1 MARECNHMTARRTFG
16 DLTVIAR
23 ATSLPNGIFRC
34 NFACKVIPAHGEPMQ
49 IDVMHFYDFLAAEEA
64 ARIYKEGRK

>member
-1 MARECNHMTARRTFG
+1 MTARRTFG

-23 ATSLPNGIFRC
+23 ATSLPNGVFRC

-49 IDVMHFYDFLAAEEA
+49 IDVMHFYDFMAAEEA